1 MQRRGEQRVARR
13 QLDDAAEIHHGDAMA
28 DVLHHRE
35 IVRDEQVG
43 DPELLLQVDHQVDH
57 LRLHR
62 HVERRHRLVGDDD
75 VRIERERPGDA
86 EPLALTAGEFVRIVA
101 HLRRPQAHAGEQ
113 GRHAAG

>member
-1 MQRRGEQRVARR
+1 
-13 QLDDAAEIHHGDAMA
+13 MA

-35 IVRDEQVG
+35 IVRDEEVG
-43 DPELLLQVDHQVDH
+43 DAEFLLQVDHQVDH

-62 HVERRHRLVGDDD
+62 HVERRDRLVGHDD
-75 VRIERERPGDA
+75 VRVEGERARDA

-101 HLRRPQAHAGEQ
+101 HLRRPQAHAREQ